1 MKKKTSI
8 ILAVVLAVLLILGL
22 GVVRPAVS
30 SYNTLVTEREAVQ
43 GAQANVEAVLQ
54 RRADLIP
61 NLVNTVKGYAAHED
75 SVYTA
80 IADARAALAGAKT
93 FEDKVDANNQMDS
106 ALSRLLVVVEQ
117 YPELKAN
124 ENFKGLQDE
133 LTGAENR
140 ISIARQDYN
149 KVVEAY
155 NAKIQKFPAVIIA
168 RLFGFEKATYFEASD
183 AAQQAPTVN
192 F

>member
-1 MKKKTSI
+1 MKKKTGI

-30 SYNTLVTEREAVQ
+30 SYNTLVTEREAVEA
-43 GAQANVEAVLQ
+43 AQADVEAQLQ

-80 IADARAALAGAKT
+80 IAEARAALSGAKT

-149 KVVEAY
+149 EIVKTY

-183 AAQQAPTVN
+183 AAQQVPEVK